1 MSRKMPFVTSVIR
14 TSVYDR
20 LISVAVCPGGQL
32 SVVAGGETVKL
43 PVTDP
48 FFTLN
53 VPPDVTGDWVVVFFA
68 SFGI

>member
-1 MSRKMPFVTSVIR
+1 MGSVIPFVASVIL
-14 TSVYDR
+14 TFVYTR

-32 SVVAGGETVKL
+32 SVVAGGEIVRL

-53 VPPDVTGDWVVVFFA
+53 VPPDDTGD
-68 SFGI
+68 